1 MAGQSPKAEP
11 IIRLEH
17 LTRTYH
23 VGDVDVHALRDVSLT
38 IEAGEFVAIM
48 GSSGSGKSTL
58 MAVVGCLD
66 RPSSGRYF
74 FDGVD
79 VAGLDEPDRARL
91 RSERLGFVFQS
102 FNLLS
107 RTSALENVALPLFYA
122 TSGPANAASRV
133 ERARA
138 SLKLLGLGERERNTP
153 GQLSGGQQQRVAI
166 ARALINA
173 PGLLLADEPT
183 GNLDTRTSHE
193 IMETLTRLNR
203 EQGVTIIVVTHEA
216 DIAAYT
222 NRTLTMRDGQIVSDV
237 RNPNPVKLAPTLE
250 AAAAD
255 GSLSLAH
262 PGRPLP
268 TPARRAGTF
277 WGFGLMIM
285 VAAMQ
290 AIWRNM
296 MRSALTMLGVFI
308 GVAAL
313 IAMVAVGQG
322 ANDAVRKQIERL
334 GTNLVVVLPGARTAG
349 GMRAGSG
356 SASTLTTRDAQAIR
370 RESGAVSA
378 VSYLIRQNGQVES
391 GNQNW
396 ATNIQGVSPNYPPM
410 TNWRVDVGREIT
422 ADDDASAALVVVIGQ
437 TVSKQLF
444 GEHETPVGAFVQVKG
459 VPLRV
464 IGVLES
470 KGQTS
475 FGQDQ
480 DDLVMIPFTTAER
493 KVLGV
498 AAPSQAQSQ
507 LNWIYPAPPNP
518 YGLTPH
524 LAGYV
529 NQIYVQA
536 ANSTD
541 VQLAIRQATE
551 ILARRH
557 RIQPGDD
564 NDFSVRNLSQIAE
577 AAESSSRIMALL
589 LAAVASISLVVGGIG
604 IMNILLVSVT
614 ERTREIGLRMAI
626 GARRIH
632 VLLQFLAEAVFL
644 SVTGGIAGIVMGV
657 AFSGAISYFAGWP
670 APISGTAIAGG
681 FLFSAAVGIF
691 FGYYPARKAARLD
704 PIEALRYE

>member
-1 MAGQSPKAEP
+1 MAEP

-17 LTRTYH
+17 VTRTYH

-38 IEAGEFVAIM
+38 VLTGEFVAIM

-58 MAVVGCLD
+58 MAVIGCLD
-66 RPSSGRYF
+66 RPSSGQYF
-74 FDGVD
+74 FEGTD
-79 VAGLDEPDRARL
+79 VAGLSEPDRARL

-107 RTSALENVALPLFYA
+107 RTSAIENVALPLFYA
-122 TSGPANAASRV
+122 ASGPAGAASRV
-133 ERARA
+133 DRARA
-138 SLKLLGLGERERNTP
+138 SLKLLGLGDRERNTP

-193 IMETLTRLNR
+193 IMQTLTQLNR
-203 EQGVTIIVVTHEA
+203 EQGVTIIVVTHES
-216 DIAAYT
+216 DIAAYAD
-222 NRTLTMRDGQIVSDV
+222 RTLTMRDGQIVSDT
-237 RNPNPVKLAPTLE
+237 RNPKPVKTAEPQRAE
-250 AAAAD
+250 ASAE
-255 GSLSLAH
+255 GQSVPQQPLSTA
-262 PGRPLP
+262 
-268 TPARRAGTF
+268 ARRTNTF

-285 VAAMQ
+285 AAAMQ

-322 ANDAVRKQIERL
+322 ANDAVRRQIERL
-334 GTNLVVVLPGARTAG
+334 GTNLVVVLPGARTSG

-356 SASTLTTRDAQAIR
+356 SASTLTTSDAQAIR
-370 RESGAVSA
+370 RESAAVSE
-378 VSYLIRQNGQVES
+378 VSYLIRQSGQVQY

-396 ATNIQGVSPNYPPM
+396 ATSIQGISANYPPL
-410 TNWRVDVGREIT
+410 TNWRIDAGREISPE
-422 ADDDASAALVVVIGQ
+422 DDAEAALVVVIGQ
-437 TVSKQLF
+437 TVARQLF
-444 GEHETPVGAFVQVKG
+444 GESQTPVGALVQVKG

-480 DDLVMIPFTTAER
+480 DDLVMVPFTTAER

-498 AAPSQAQSQ
+498 AAPSQAQTQ
-507 LNWIYPAPPNP
+507 LNWIYPSPPNP

-536 ANSTD
+536 ANQTD
-541 VQLAIRQATE
+541 VQPAIRQITE

-557 RIQPGDD
+557 RIKPGAD

-626 GARRIH
+626 GARRVH

-644 SVTGGIAGIVMGV
+644 SVTGGVAGILMGV
-657 AFSGAISYFAGWP
+657 AFSAAISFFAGWP

-691 FGYYPARKAARLD
+691 FGYYPARKAASLD

>member
-1 MAGQSPKAEP
+1 MAQP
-11 IIRLEH
+11 IIKLEH
-17 LTRTYH
+17 VARTYH
-23 VGDVDVHALRDVSLT
+23 VGDVDVHALRDVSLV

-48 GSSGSGKSTL
+48 GHSGSGKSTL
-58 MAVVGCLD
+58 MAIIGCLD
-66 RPSSGRYF
+66 RPSGGHYF
-74 FDGVD
+74 FEGLD
-79 VAGLDEPDRARL
+79 VAGLSEPERAGL

-102 FNLLS
+102 FNLLA
-107 RTSALENVALPLFYA
+107 RTSAIENVALPLFYA
-122 TSGPANAASRV
+122 ASGPASASSRT
-133 ERARA
+133 ERARSA
-138 SLKLLGLGERERNTP
+138 LGLLGLGDRERNTP

-166 ARALINA
+166 ARALINS

-193 IMETLTRLNR
+193 IMETLTKLNR

-216 DIAAYT
+216 DIADYAD
-222 NRTLTMRDGQIVSDV
+222 RVLTMRDGEIISDK
-237 RNPNPVKLAPTLE
+237 RNPKPAKEPAKSRANE
-250 AAAAD
+250 AASHPNPPPVAPSAA
-255 GSLSLAH
+255 
-262 PGRPLP
+262 
-268 TPARRAGTF
+268 RATTVWAF
-277 WGFGLMIM
+277 ALMIM
-285 VAAMQ
+285 AAAVQ
-290 AIWRNM
+290 ALRRNM

-356 SASTLTTRDAQAIR
+356 SASTLTTSDAQAIR
-370 RESGAVSA
+370 RESVAVSE
-378 VSYLIRQNGQVES
+378 VSYLIRQSGQVES

-396 ATNIQGVSPNYPPM
+396 ATSIQGISPNYPPL
-410 TNWRVDVGREIT
+410 TNWRIDAGREISP
-422 ADDDASAALVVVIGQ
+422 DDEATAALVVVIGQ
-437 TVSKQLF
+437 TVSRQLF
-444 GEHETPVGAFVQVKG
+444 GQSQGPIGAFIQVKG

-464 IGVLES
+464 IGLLES

-498 AAPSQAQSQ
+498 AAPSQAQTQ
-507 LNWIYPAPPNP
+507 LNWIYPSAPNP

-536 ANSTD
+536 ANQTD
-541 VQLAIRQATE
+541 VQAAIRQITE

-557 RIQPGDD
+557 RIKPGDD

-577 AAESSSRIMALL
+577 TAESSSRIMALL

-626 GARRIH
+626 GARRMH

-644 SVTGGIAGIVMGV
+644 SVTGGVAGIVMGV
-657 AFSGAISYFAGWP
+657 AFSAAISFFAGWP

-691 FGYYPARKAARLD
+691 FGYYPARKAAHLD

>member
-1 MAGQSPKAEP
+1 MTEP
-11 IIRLEH
+11 IIRIDH
-17 LTRTYH
+17 VARTYH
-23 VGDVDVHALRDVSLT
+23 VGDMDVHALRDVSLNV
-38 IEAGEFVAIM
+38 EAGEFVAIM

-58 MAVVGCLD
+58 MAVLGCLD
-66 RPSSGRYF
+66 RPSSGHYF
-74 FDGVD
+74 FEGTD
-79 VAGLDEPDRARL
+79 VAGLSEPERARL

-107 RTSALENVALPLFYA
+107 RTSAIENVALPLFYA
-122 TSGPANAASRV
+122 ASGPASATSRV
-133 ERARA
+133 VRARA
-138 SLKLLGLGERERNTP
+138 ALKLLGLADRERNTP

-193 IMETLTRLNR
+193 IMQTLTRLNR

-216 DIAAYT
+216 DIAAYAD
-222 NRTLTMRDGQIVSDV
+222 RTLTMRDGEIISDV
-237 RNPNPVKLAPTLE
+237 RNPKHITIDKAPQGE
-250 AAAAD
+250 PSAAAAHI
-255 GSLSLAH
+255 SPVIAI
-262 PGRPLP
+262 RPHAVWAF
-268 TPARRAGTF
+268 AR
-277 WGFGLMIM
+277 MIM
-285 VAAMQ
+285 AAAVQ
-290 AIWRNM
+290 ALWRNM

-356 SASTLTTRDAQAIR
+356 SASTLTITDAQAIQ
-370 RESGAVSA
+370 RESMAVSE
-378 VSYLIRQNGQVES
+378 VSYLIRQSGQVEF

-396 ATNIQGVSPNYPPM
+396 ATQIQGISANYPPM
-410 TNWRVDVGREIT
+410 TNWRIDAGREISP
-422 ADDDASAALVVVIGQ
+422 DDGASAALVVVIGQ
-437 TVSKQLF
+437 TVAKQLF
-444 GEHETPVGAFVQVKG
+444 GGSQNPVGSLIQVKG

-464 IGVLES
+464 IGVLEG

-475 FGQDQ
+475 YGQDQ
-480 DDLVMIPFTTAER
+480 DDLVMVPFTTAER

-498 AAPSQAQSQ
+498 AAPSQAQTQ
-507 LNWIYPAPPNP
+507 FNWIYPSPPNP

-536 ANSTD
+536 VNSTD
-541 VQLAIRQATE
+541 VQPAIRQITE

-557 RIQPGDD
+557 RIKPGAD

-626 GARRIH
+626 GARRLH

-644 SVTGGIAGIVMGV
+644 SVSGGIAGIITGA
-657 AFSGAISYFAGWP
+657 AFSLAISLIAGWA
-670 APISGTAIAGG
+670 APISAAAIAGG